1 MENNEKIIEE
11 LKSGNVN
18 RINFFKERIKEEL
31 KRLNTTFDDDIVNKI
46 LNTAIETCD
55 ENIKIPFLFHLKIVT
70 KNMIT
75 KRKDI
80 DTGIF
85 TKLEYNI
92 IKLYLNKENDQYLSR
107 GVIADRLSVNINE
120 VLKTIDKLEEDNE
133 EIEKVLVLAQKL
145 WESK

>member
-11 LKSGNVN
+11 LKSGDVN

-55 ENIKIPFLFHLKIVT
+55 ENIKIPFLFHVKILI

-80 DTGIF
+80 DTRIF

-92 IKLYLNKENDQYLSR
+92 IKLYLNKEND
-107 GVIADRLSVNINE
+107 
-120 VLKTIDKLEEDNE
+120 K
-133 EIEKVLVLAQKL
+133 
-145 WESK
+145 